1 MGGWERKLTWIG
13 TGGVFLVPSCVS
25 SVGVS
30 YRTKYRDIMDL
41 YGEYVVFDWG

>member
-1 MGGWERKLTWIG
+1 MGENDLNWNWRCL
-13 TGGVFLVPSCVS
+13 SYVS

-41 YGEYVVFDWG
+41 YGDMWYFKDVYLSLIHI